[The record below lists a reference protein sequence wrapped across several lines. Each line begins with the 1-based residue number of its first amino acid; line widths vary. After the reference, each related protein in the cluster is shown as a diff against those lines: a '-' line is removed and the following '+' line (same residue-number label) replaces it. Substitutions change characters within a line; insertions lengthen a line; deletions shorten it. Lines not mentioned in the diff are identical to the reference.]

1 MIQLISDPAELMPDQ
16 SYYSG
21 RIKAACDAYGTG
33 YDFCRLY
40 RSENGSLLI
49 YNSSA
54 VISGVW
60 EDIGELCSFIM
71 INSPETVECPPDVGE
86 RLALDGYT
94 AYHRTLF
101 EKKASPSAEKYAKT
115 VSLMRMY
122 DIVKEAFGIS
132 EFDLWY
138 ADMSHRIRHN
148 VSRAYMC
155 DNVSCACVDFVYEG
169 YGYISQ
175 VAVSCGHRGKGY
187 GRKITDI
194 VSGELAG
201 MGAVSRLWAY
211 DDVYDFYRRLGF
223 EPAGYDYIYRR

>member
-1 MIQLISDPAELMPDQ
+1 MIQFITDPDELVLDQ

-40 RSENGSLLI
+40 RSEKGSLLI

-54 VISGVW
+54 VISGEW
-60 EDIGELCSFIM
+60 DDIGELCSFIM

-86 RLALDGYT
+86 RLSLDGYT

-101 EKKASPSAEKYAKT
+101 EKKVEPSPSKYTET
-115 VSLMRMY
+115 VSLMKMY
-122 DIVKEAFGIS
+122 EIVKAAFGIS
-132 EFDLWY
+132 EFELWY
-138 ADMSHRIRHN
+138 ADMSHRIRHG
-148 VSRAYMC
+148 VSRAFMC
-155 DNVSCACVDFVYEG
+155 DDTACACADFVYVG

-175 VAVSCGHRGKGY
+175 VAVSPDQRGKGY
-187 GRKITDI
+187 GRRITDM
-194 VSGELAG
+194 VSGELAE
-201 MGAVSRLWAY
+201 MGAATRLWAY

-223 EPAGYDYIYRR
+223 EPVGYDNIYKR